1 MISAELAGRSRER
14 DVRDRADRLLA
25 ELGLSG
31 RAGNLPATMSGGE
44 RQRVAI
50 GRALMNSPKLILVD
64 EPTSALDTE
73 RGRQVM
79 ELISREMKQRAT
91 AAVIV
96 THDQVRDYGS
106 ANSVVRTPAQTDVAY
121 FWSENAHAHWNRNL
135 IDLAI
140 SRGLSIRETARLFAM
155 VHTSAAD
162 AQSRVLK
169 PSTSSERGV
178 LARPSREPAA
188 MAILTPTQISRG
200 YHC

>member
-96 THDQVRDYGS
+96 THDLRMTEYAD
-106 ANSVVRTPAQTDVAY
+106 RTVEILDG
-121 FWSENAHAHWNRNL
+121 RL
-135 IDLAI
+135 
-140 SRGLSIRETARLFAM
+140 TA
-155 VHTSAAD
+155 
-162 AQSRVLK
+162 
-169 PSTSSERGV
+169 
-178 LARPSREPAA
+178 
-188 MAILTPTQISRG
+188 
-200 YHC
+200 